1 MSTLYSVVEPYLFQC
16 YLRHNVRG
24 LTELD
29 DSLDSSRQAPAEYSS
44 PSRGPFSMA
53 VATEGFLCAFSFRVV
68 FNSFNL
74 LIFTSARF
82 QHGYAANSYSAFILT
97 KPSSTDRPPYP
108 LSASDFS
115 ALSFQPCL
123 YSMLAPRDELPDV
136 ISVFAEAWLIHVV
149 TDTSE
154 YAKPSLLSSHM
165 QWGQANAEHA
175 STSPVE
181 YLHQSEWRTRG
192 ASRSKSQGTTRLHAC
207 LLI

>member
-29 DSLDSSRQAPAEYSS
+29 DSLDSSRQAHAEYSS

-74 LIFTSARF
+74 LIFTSAKISAW
-82 QHGYAANSYSAFILT
+82 YAANSYSAFILT

-136 ISVFAEAWLIHVV
+136 ISVFAEA
-149 TDTSE
+149 
-154 YAKPSLLSSHM
+154 
-165 QWGQANAEHA
+165 
-175 STSPVE
+175 
-181 YLHQSEWRTRG
+181 
-192 ASRSKSQGTTRLHAC
+192 
-207 LLI
+207 